1 MTHDPLCPISN
12 ACKSP
17 CSMGRCAECSLEK
30 ENCQCDLIAKVRE
43 ATLREVMAAV
53 LKIYDAIE
61 ALGEQQ

>member
-1 MTHDPLCPISN
+1 
-12 ACKSP
+12 
-17 CSMGRCAECSLEK
+17 MGRCAECSLEK